1 MRNDKIQTI
10 AYMGLYAALFV
21 VLWYVGQFIPFLKM
35 PDGGSIELEF
45 AALFVASF
53 HLGWK
58 KGLVV
63 ALISWLL
70 EFMFGGA
77 NYFLSPMQYF
87 LDYLCAFAAVALA
100 SLFAG
105 HSKFNYYIGMVVSML
120 LKWLS
125 NVLSGVYFY
134 FPEGS
139 AAGSKAAWVNSVAYN
154 TWYNL
159 ATLIVCLILVPVLVK
174 NLKKA
179 KHSVK
184 FAS

>member
-87 LDYLCAFAAVALA
+87 LDYLCAFAAVQLLHRHGCFHAA
-100 SLFAG
+100 EVAEQCAFRCLF
-105 HSKFNYYIGMVVSML
+105 L
-120 LKWLS
+120 
-125 NVLSGVYFY
+125 
-134 FPEGS
+134 FPGRKCS
-139 AAGSKAAWVNSVAYN
+139 RFKS
-154 TWYNL
+154 
-159 ATLIVCLILVPVLVK
+159 CLGEFCCL
-174 NLKKA
+174 
-179 KHSVK
+179 
-184 FAS
+184 